1 VPVDREKLIRAGRM
15 ILEAIG
21 EDPSR
26 EGLKRTPERMAKMY
40 EEVFAGLGRDPRE
53 SLSVLFEERY
63 DEVVLVKDICFT
75 SMCEHHLL
83 PFVGKAHC
91 AYLPNGKVLGISK
104 LARVVDL
111 YSHRP
116 QVQERLTN
124 QIADLIEDMAQPR
137 GVAVVL
143 EASHTCMTIR
153 GVRKS
158 GSRVLTSA
166 VRGIFRESAASRA
179 EVMTLI
185 HGSRSAE

>member
-1 VPVDREKLIRAGRM
+1 MNRDKLIAAGRM

-21 EDPSR
+21 EDPER
-26 EGLKRTPERMAKMY
+26 EGLKKTPERIAKMY
-40 EEVFAGLGRDPRE
+40 EEVFSGLNHDPRE
-53 SLSVLFEERY
+53 IVGVLFNERY

-91 AYLPNGKVLGISK
+91 AYLPNGRVLGISK

-111 YSHRP
+111 FARRP

-124 QIADLIEDMAQPR
+124 QIAELIEEMAQPR

-153 GVRKS
+153 GVKKA
-158 GSRVLTSA
+158 GSRVITSA
-166 VRGIFRESAASRA
+166 VRGIFRESGTSRA

-185 HGSRSAE
+185 HESRSGE